1 MTVPAPEI
9 TGLLRAWEN
18 GDREALDRLM
28 PIVYDELRRA
38 ARNYM
43 RRERV
48 SHTLEATALV
58 NEVYL
63 RLVDI
68 TSVQWQDRAHFF
80 AIAASMMRRILLDAA
95 RARAAGK
102 RGGGELRIT
111 LKDDVPASE
120 SQVSNQA
127 ADLIAIDDA
136 LQALS
141 KLDARKAQVVELRFF
156 GGLSVEEMAA
166 VLRISPQSVKRD
178 WKLARAFLLKE
189 LGGPRPV

>member
-1 MTVPAPEI
+1 MLVSAPEI
-9 TGLLRAWEN
+9 TGLLRAWEQ
-18 GDREALDRLM
+18 GDRGALDRLM

-43 RRERV
+43 RREQA
-48 SHTLEATALV
+48 SQTLQATALV
-58 NEVYL
+58 NEVYM

-68 TSVQWQDRAHFF
+68 TSVRWQDRAHFF

-111 LKDDVPASE
+111 LHEDALA
-120 SQVSNQA
+120 SNQA
-127 ADLIAIDDA
+127 ADLVAIDDA

-141 KLDARKAQVVELRFF
+141 QVDPRKAQVVELRFF
-156 GGLSVEEMAA
+156 GGLSVEEMAE
-166 VLRISPQSVKRD
+166 VLSISPQSVKRD
-178 WKLARAFLLKE
+178 WKLARAWLLKE
-189 LGGPRPV
+189 LGGRAPE

>member
-1 MTVPAPEI
+1 MPGPVPEI
-9 TGLLRAWEN
+9 TGLLRAWEH

-43 RRERV
+43 RRERD
-48 SHTLEATALV
+48 SNTLQATALV
-58 NEVYL
+58 NEVYM
-63 RLVDI
+63 RLIDI
-68 TSVQWQDRAHFF
+68 TSVRWQDRAHFF

-111 LKDDVPASE
+111 LHEDALA
-120 SQVSNQA
+120 SNQA
-127 ADLIAIDDA
+127 ADLVTIDDA

-141 KLDARKAQVVELRFF
+141 QVDPRKAQVVELRFF
-156 GGLSVEEMAA
+156 GGLSVEEMAE
-166 VLRISPQSVKRD
+166 VLSISPQSVKRD
-178 WKLARAFLLKE
+178 WKLARAWLLKE
-189 LGGPRPV
+189 LGGRAPQ